1 MKRQYSIQ
9 NRWMHRLAGLAGFL
23 AILCVPALA
32 DTNYIL
38 EVKGGSLQPVVNA
51 YGLTLQRQLF
61 SSPQL
66 TVGVVSVPDNASP
79 ALASTVAG
87 DPSVKKFQLD
97 RHLFSKAP
105 AIPAISQGVTNLQAW
120 RLSLQNADQ
129 KANSLLTQ
137 PALGLVGTS
146 TGNRGAGV
154 TVAVIDTAVD
164 PRHPILANKLLP
176 AVDCVGSSTQ
186 LTPCSGSVNTIWSD
200 PKVQAALDQST
211 VIILDQSTVIILDQS
226 TVIILDQSTVII
238 LDQSTVII
246 LDSNG
251 ANALAGKQ
259 LPADFGHGTMVAS
272 LISAAAPAATIM
284 PIRAFQADGSASLSD
299 IAAAI
304 YYAVNNGAKV
314 INMSF
319 DINGTSDQLDAL
331 ADAIETATAKGV
343 VCVASVGND
352 GSNAAVYPAAFND
365 SDQSVIG
372 VGSVDSMTGLFRSG
386 FSGYG
391 SPSVDV
397 YAPGE
402 NLIAAYPGNHYAVV
416 SGTSFSTALASGAAA
431 VVEST
436 KTSTVFGYANALAKS
451 GSTVLFPYDGT
462 KVVNA
467 KAALKTI
474 Q

>member
-1 MKRQYSIQ
+1 ML
-9 NRWMHRLAGLAGFL
+9 RLVGIVGFL
-23 AILCVPALA
+23 ALLCGPAQA
-32 DTNYIL
+32 GANYIL
-38 EVKGGSLQPVVNA
+38 EVKGSSLQPVLNT

-61 SSPQL
+61 SGPNSS
-66 TVGVVSVPDNASP
+66 VGVVSIPDGASP
-79 ALASTVAG
+79 SLASTVAQ
-87 DPSVKKFQLD
+87 DANVKKFQQD
-97 RHLFSKAP
+97 RHLFPKAAVTP
-105 AIPAISQGVTNLQAW
+105 SLGQGVTNLQAW
-120 RLSLQNADQ
+120 LLSMQNAQQ
-129 KANSLLTQ
+129 KANSFLTQ
-137 PALGLVGTS
+137 PALGIVNS
-146 TGNRGAGV
+146 SIGNRGAGV

-164 PRHPILANKLLP
+164 PRHPMLAGKLV
-176 AVDCVGSSTQ
+176 AGVDCVGSAT
-186 LTPCSGSVNTIWSD
+186 TATGPNACSPTGVATIWDD
-200 PKVQAALDQST
+200 PQVKAALDQST

-272 LISAAAPAATIM
+272 LIAAAAPNANIM
-284 PIRAFQADGSASLSD
+284 PIRAFQSDGSSNISD
-299 IAAAI
+299 IIAGI

-319 DINGTSDQLDAL
+319 DVDSGNDAL
-331 ADAIETATAKGV
+331 GDAIAFATAQGV
-343 VCVASVGND
+343 ICVASTGND
-352 GSNAAVYPAAFND
+352 GSNAMVFPAAYN
-365 SDQSVIG
+365 SPTQSVIG

-402 NLIAAYPGNHYAVV
+402 SLIAAYPGNHYAVV
-416 SGTSFSTALASGAAA
+416 SGTSFSTALVSGVAA

-436 KTSTVFGYANALAKS
+436 KNDSLGDYVSALTKS
-451 GSTVLFPYDGT
+451 GSPVLFPYDGT

-467 KAALKTI
+467 KSAIKNI